1 MTFKKKEYDEIFLE
15 GLNNA
20 LEEHL
25 ISRQE
30 DFEKYIKNKDD
41 IENFYVLL
49 LSVHAEWIAEIYESM
64 QKIYDSTFI
73 DRAKGIDLDKI
84 GAIVGVPRANG
95 TRSYLDILFNLN
107 YPVSEDVIIPA
118 GTLLLSKEGI
128 DYSTSKTV
136 TIPAG
141 EDKVIAPAY
150 STSVGVNSNLAADR
164 IIKIANNAG
173 FKTSGIKVRNE
184 YSSSG
189 GQRVMG
195 DDEYR
200 EYLKNWTDIQEKGTE
215 WAYKEYFRN
224 CDGLDG
230 YKIVPRWD
238 GTGTIKIILDL
249 NGNAGEDLMNTI
261 YHELQEN
268 IALYDDDIYICT
280 ASKTP
285 INVTCSVNVD
295 YDTVNPYSES
305 YKENLREKII
315 KLITIYVDGGF
326 WNGEY
331 YKGMNIGEDFIP
343 YKLGVFLDNKISELK
358 NITFNYP
365 DKPIIIGDE
374 MIASAG
380 EINIIME

>member
-1 MTFKKKEYDEIFLE
+1 MTFKKKEYDEIFLK

-20 LEEHL
+20 LEEYL

-49 LSVHAEWIAEIYESM
+49 LSVHSELIAEVYERM
-64 QKIYDSTFI
+64 QKNYDSTFV
-73 DRAKGIDLDKI
+73 DRAEGIDLDKL
-84 GAIVGVPRANG
+84 GAIVGIPRANG

-118 GTLLLSKEGI
+118 GTLLLSKEGV
-128 DYSTSKTV
+128 DYNTSKTV
-136 TIPAG
+136 TIPEG
-141 EDKVIAPAY
+141 EDNVVAPAY
-150 STSVGVNSNLAADR
+150 STTLGANSNLAADR

-173 FKTSGIKVRNE
+173 FKTSGLKVRNE

-189 GQRVMG
+189 GQKVMS

-200 EYLKNWTDIQEKGTE
+200 EYLKNWTIVQEKGTE
-215 WAYKEYFRN
+215 KAYEEYFRN
-224 CDGLDG
+224 CDGIDG

-238 GTGTIKIILDL
+238 GAGTIKIILDL
-249 NGNAGEDLMNTI
+249 NGNVGEDLMNTI

-305 YKENLREKII
+305 YKETLKEKII
-315 KLITIYVDGGF
+315 RLVKIYVDGGV

-331 YKGMNIGEDFIP
+331 YKGMSIGEDFIP
-343 YKLGVFLDNKISELK
+343 YKLGVFLDSKIPELK

-365 DKPIIIGDE
+365 PDPIVIDDE
-374 MIASAG
+374 MIASTG
-380 EINIIME
+380 EINIVME